1 MLMGDAQMKSLTP
14 KEARE
19 QFEFLMAM
27 EKLLRVLNQPRKAK
41 RPKRAQKAAAAR
53 LASYSG

>member
-1 MLMGDAQMKSLTP
+1 MKSLTR

-27 EKLLRVLNQPRKAK
+27 DRLLRVIDGPRGTRFPKIAVRGTCRKPKKAG
-41 RPKRAQKAAAAR
+41 AQ
-53 LASYSG
+53 